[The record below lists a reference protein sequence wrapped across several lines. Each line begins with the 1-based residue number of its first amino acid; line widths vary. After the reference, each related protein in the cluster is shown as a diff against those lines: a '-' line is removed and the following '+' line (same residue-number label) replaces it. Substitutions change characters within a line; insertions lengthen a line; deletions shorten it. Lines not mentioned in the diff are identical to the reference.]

1 MQKCKAFSIYTT
13 MNLDKIFSMFS
24 DATEA
29 TKTNYKRNIESFHNH
44 PAFHLGMFY
53 KLINREDD
61 ITLQIIVQNLDVDEE
76 TRENIKEMSTFLTFT
91 QAFSYLSALNI
102 HTPEH
107 LEYLLTYTNPEFE
120 KAALKA
126 MEYFE
131 STEEYEKC
139 GFIKEVLD
147 YTIFSLNKLPSK

>member
-1 MQKCKAFSIYTT
+1 

-24 DATEA
+24 DATEV
-29 TKTNYKRNIESFHNH
+29 TKTKYTENIESLHNH
-44 PAFHLGMFY
+44 PSFYLGIFQ

-76 TRENIKEMSTFLTFT
+76 TKENIKEMSTYLTFT

-102 HTPEH
+102 DTPEH

-126 MEYFE
+126 MKYFE

-139 GFIKEVLD
+139 HLI
-147 YTIFSLNKLPSK
+147 NKHITRVNKIVENL

>member
-1 MQKCKAFSIYTT
+1 
-13 MNLDKIFSMFS
+13 MFS

-29 TKTNYKRNIESFHNH
+29 TKTKYTENIESFHNH
-44 PAFHLGMFY
+44 PAFYLGIFH

-61 ITLQIIVQNLDVDEE
+61 ITLQIIVQNLNVDEE
-76 TRENIKEMSTFLTFT
+76 TQENIKEMSTFLTFT

-102 HTPEH
+102 HHPEH

-120 KAALKA
+120 KAALRA
-126 MEYFE
+126 LDYFE

-139 GFIKEVLD
+139 SFIKEVLD

>member
-1 MQKCKAFSIYTT
+1 LQKCKAFSIYII

-29 TKTNYKRNIESFHNH
+29 TKTDYNRNIESFQNH
-44 PAFHLGMFY
+44 PAFHLGMFH

-61 ITLQIIVQNLDVDEE
+61 ITLQIIVQSLDVDEE
-76 TRENIKEMSTFLTFT
+76 TRTFLTFT
-91 QAFSYLSALNI
+91 QAFNYLSALNI

-126 MEYFE
+126 MKYFE

>member
-1 MQKCKAFSIYTT
+1 MD
-13 MNLDKIFSMFS
+13 LDKIFSMFS

-29 TKTNYKRNIESFHNH
+29 TQTDYTGNVESFYNH
-44 PAFHLGMFY
+44 PAFYLGMFH
-53 KLINREDD
+53 KLINREDA
-61 ITLQIIVQNLDVDEE
+61 ITLQIIVQSLDVDEE
-76 TRENIKEMSTFLTFT
+76 TRENIKEMSTFLTFS
-91 QAFSYLSALNI
+91 QAFGYLSALNI

-126 MEYFE
+126 MKYFE

-147 YTIFSLNKLPSK
+147 YTIFSLNKLPSE

>member
-1 MQKCKAFSIYTT
+1 

-29 TKTNYKRNIESFHNH
+29 TKTKYTDDIESLHNH
-44 PAFHLGMFY
+44 PAFYLGIFH

-76 TRENIKEMSTFLTFT
+76 TRESIKEMSTFLTFT

-107 LEYLLTYTNPEFE
+107 LEYLLTYNNPEFE

-126 MEYFE
+126 LDYFE

-139 GFIKEVLD
+139 SFIKELLD

>member
-1 MQKCKAFSIYTT
+1 MQKCKAFSIYII

-29 TKTNYKRNIESFHNH
+29 TKTNYNRNIESFHNH
-44 PAFHLGMFY
+44 PAFHLGMFH

-61 ITLQIIVQNLDVDEE
+61 ITLQIIVQSLDVDEE

-91 QAFSYLSALNI
+91 QAFNYLSALNI

-126 MEYFE
+126 MKYFE